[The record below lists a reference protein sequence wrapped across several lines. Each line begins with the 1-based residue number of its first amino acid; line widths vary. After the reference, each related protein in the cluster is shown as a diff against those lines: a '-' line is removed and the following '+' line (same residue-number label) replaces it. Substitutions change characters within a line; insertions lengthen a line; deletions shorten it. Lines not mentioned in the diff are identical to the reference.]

1 MHGGTFQSYWSF
13 LVGFR
18 EGDRRI
24 CGGGEPGPFGS
35 FLCLCMGGIK
45 GSIWTVSILAT
56 LSFSLLP
63 LSPLE
68 VNLTISLVVF
78 PNFWILVPNAAS
90 FFTPNISSIF
100 YLTWICPFYLCYSE
114 GLASYSWSTNLFLKL
129 CAISEWLFLYFF
141 TNDISY
147 I

>member
-1 MHGGTFQSYWSF
+1 MQGGTFQSYWSF
-13 LVGFR
+13 FVGFR

-24 CGGGEPGPFGS
+24 WCGGEPGPLGS
-35 FLCLCMGGIK
+35 FLCLCIGGIN

-63 LSPLE
+63 LSPFD

-78 PNFWILVPNAAS
+78 PNFWMFVPKAAY
-90 FFTPNISSIF
+90 FLMPRISSIF
-100 YLTWICPFYLCYSE
+100 YLTWICPFKLCYSL
-114 GLASYSWSTNLFLKL
+114 GFASYSWSTNRFLKSW
-129 CAISEWLFLYFF
+129 AISEWLFLYFF